1 MHFWQIHTNYLAGC
15 SPFFHAGGN
24 FPLVA
29 GGRAQREMMRS
40 CYLNLLVF
48 VLMANEVL

>member
-29 GGRAQREMMRS
+29 GGRWQGSERDDEE
-40 CYLNLLVF
+40 LLPKLACVCSHGK
-48 VLMANEVL
+48 